1 MSATFAT
8 LFERSRYSG
17 RRWWGLD
24 EDDSAREQGMKQQER
39 FAVSMIG
46 LALEHDPKF
55 LAHLLERVC
64 GLKGLSGAH
73 GWEVFVEPQN
83 WGDLVLKHR
92 ASSSFVVVEFKI
104 EANLEEHQNPSTKR
118 FFLPTRTGECAGYG
132 REIAQ
137 IASRENWRQLRYV
150 TVEKRA
156 SWSKVS
162 REDHNLECVHSEWK
176 QFLRE
181 DVKEESKLEAD
192 VYDCLARFG
201 VAIFF
206 ARRMKEMKIA
216 AQATQPLAILIR
228 VLAKFGVNFRPKLL
242 NNVNTE
248 ALGFEIH
255 SKDFPKFAK
264 NIEAEEHPA
273 GWFGYESDA
282 PFGPRLSI
290 WFSCYDT
297 NTGQIKPAARERI
310 KKALQAVPIKERQF
324 RDDGASLNVFCKAED
339 SPGDL
344 EWFTKVLT
352 AIDE

>member
-1 MSATFAT
+1 MASNERYHLCFKAVVYPGIGIGLPRFSSPSTTMSATFAT

-162 REDHNLECVHSEWK
+162 REDHNLECVRSGG
-176 QFLRE
+176 
-181 DVKEESKLEAD
+181 AP
-192 VYDCLARFG
+192 
-201 VAIFF
+201 
-206 ARRMKEMKIA
+206 RR
-216 AQATQPLAILIR
+216 LVRIR
-228 VLAKFGVNFRPKLL
+228 VRCSVWPTTFYLVFLL
-242 NNVNTE
+242 RHEHRTNKARCSRAHKKSVTGSSNQRE
-248 ALGFEIH
+248 AV
-255 SKDFPKFAK
+255 S
-264 NIEAEEHPA
+264 
-273 GWFGYESDA
+273 
-282 PFGPRLSI
+282 R
-290 WFSCYDT
+290 
-297 NTGQIKPAARERI
+297 
-310 KKALQAVPIKERQF
+310 
-324 RDDGASLNVFCKAED
+324 
-339 SPGDL
+339 
-344 EWFTKVLT
+344 
-352 AIDE
+352 